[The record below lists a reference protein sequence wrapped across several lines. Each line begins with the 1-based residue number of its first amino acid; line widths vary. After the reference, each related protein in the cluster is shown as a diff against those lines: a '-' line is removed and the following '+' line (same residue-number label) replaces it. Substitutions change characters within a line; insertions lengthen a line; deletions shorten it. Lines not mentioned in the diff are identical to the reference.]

1 MDDAEDDLP
10 EKWDRSHFLSIALH
24 QQTDPFLFRLWGT
37 RKSSRFPG
45 RFGPILPNKYS
56 CLSGFLP
63 AGLGRNPLRPAWPP
77 VKSIHST
84 LEIPP
89 QQILRANMLMPRSP
103 SPYPTEDLNAPDSR
117 TVVLSSAKEW
127 ALACVNSPPATKT
140 RDHET

>member
-1 MDDAEDDLP
+1 MICLKSGTPFYCSDCPTSA
-10 EKWDRSHFLSIALH
+10 DRPIFIPSLGDTQKLSL
-24 QQTDPFLFRLWGT
+24 
-37 RKSSRFPG
+37 SRP
-45 RFGPILPNKYS
+45 FGPILPNKYS